1 MKGTGHLVLRLY
13 FLITILLCF
22 GIEVIVTNN
31 STDNYSI
38 EIPSELSYTDNNILT
53 GIDSSEDDHLNQAQP
68 MPEFGVQPTIYTHFS
83 DPSTFKE
90 FTFSS
95 WKPPR
100 YS

>member
-1 MKGTGHLVLRLY
+1 MRGAGQLVCRLY

-22 GIEVIVTNN
+22 GLEVVVTNN
-31 STDNYSI
+31 STANYPI
-38 EIPSELSYTDNNILT
+38 EIPSELSYTDNNFLT

-68 MPEFGVQPTIYTHFS
+68 MPEFGIQPTIYTHS
-83 DPSTFKE
+83 SNPGTFKA